1 MKTFPLIAAALAV
14 GCVSVETVAAD
25 AGTKIDPGQ
34 TNEPLRVAL
43 TFDDSLKDHLLIAA
57 PMLEERGWRG
67 TFCIVTDWVGKDS
80 SKLTW
85 DDVRELVRR
94 GHEIATHTKTH
105 RDLVDLLKAGKEDE
119 VRRELDESVDVILRE
134 TGVAPRFM
142 FSPGVHQNDETARI
156 CCEAGLRQTP
166 AIRRNFGASNPDK
179 VVSVVEGLIR
189 SGKRRVDILHHGVS
203 KNVTARM

>member
-25 AGTKIDPGQ
+25 AGTKIDPVQ

-57 PMLEERGWRG
+57 PMLEEHGWRG

-105 RDLVDLLKAGKEDE
+105 RNLVELLKADKGDE
-119 VRRELDESVDVILRE
+119 VRRVPNVIMGESY
-134 TGVAPRFM
+134 
-142 FSPGVHQNDETARI
+142 H
-156 CCEAGLRQTP
+156 
-166 AIRRNFGASNPDK
+166 
-179 VVSVVEGLIR
+179 
-189 SGKRRVDILHHGVS
+189 
-203 KNVTARM
+203 